1 MITYANV
8 EDTLALIHGIKS
20 KDRGAFR
27 ARIKHIQR
35 IGIVPSSPGKGR
47 KIDYAIEDIFKWAF
61 CLQLIEFSI
70 DPILVKELYEYSWKN
85 VSKYLLSD
93 MKGYFVF
100 HPKFL
105 SSPRSYA
112 GPQQESRP
120 GSRIGLEMFAGVIDS
135 LSAIESDGK
144 LNARLASVNL
154 GILGREVRAALKRI
168 GAV

>member
-47 KIDYAIEDIFKWAF
+47 KIDYAIEDIFKWSF
-61 CLQLIEFSI
+61 C
-70 DPILVKELYEYSWKN
+70 
-85 VSKYLLSD
+85 LLSD